1 MEIEPGN
8 NSFSNIDIMGENEFN
23 DQIVLATFYKQS
35 NDTFGLTEILT
46 NSTYLNKM
54 KLRVTL
60 RDNPVSS
67 YSWHSGGETLQWKLD
82 IAIYMD
88 KDFLLNLYDSE
99 KMPLFLFKIIKDNSD
114 TYSNCKFNHN
124 QLKTDNTFYSNNML
138 KKHIKENNMNI
149 KKLIF
154 NG

>member
-1 MEIEPGN
+1 
-8 NSFSNIDIMGENEFN
+8 
-23 DQIVLATFYKQS
+23 
-35 NDTFGLTEILT
+35 
-46 NSTYLNKM
+46 M

-88 KDFLLNLYDSE
+88 KNFLLNLYDSE